1 MGQTQTKK
9 RREREGRKGKL
20 KDILN
25 FWHFTRKYPKLQ
37 LETANEKSF
46 FYTIPIFSKLVK
58 HVPFSR
64 LDITNKYY
72 DTNVQCKLFERRSV
86 ALRYHGS
93 KISRSQQPFM
103 TETAQAKEEKYY

>member
-1 MGQTQTKK
+1 MD
-9 RREREGRKGKL
+9 KL
-20 KDILN
+20 KQRKEERGREEKENWTTYQIFDILLEN
-25 FWHFTRKYPKLQ
+25 IRNRQ

-72 DTNVQCKLFERRSV
+72 DTN
-86 ALRYHGS
+86 A
-93 KISRSQQPFM
+93 M
-103 TETAQAKEEKYY
+103 